1 MCIIFLIV
9 CGSYNLKESTLYE
22 REYSYIW
29 YIRYILGIT
38 YPKCVDVAIMLI
50 EIETLHM
57 FDGSRRL
64 KHINLVIY
72 KHREIQEIVKY
83 VTY

>member
-1 MCIIFLIV
+1 MCIIFLTV
-9 CGSYNLKESTLYE
+9 CGSHNLMESTPYE

-29 YIRYILGIT
+29 YILGIPC
-38 YPKCVDVAIMLI
+38 PKCVVVALMLI

-72 KHREIQEIVKY
+72 KNQEIVEY